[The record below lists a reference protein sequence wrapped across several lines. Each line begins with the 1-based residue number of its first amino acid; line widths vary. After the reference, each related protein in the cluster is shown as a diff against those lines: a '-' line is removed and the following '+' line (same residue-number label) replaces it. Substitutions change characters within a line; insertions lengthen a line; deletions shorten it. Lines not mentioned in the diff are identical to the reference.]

1 MAEEPE
7 ASALTARRAAQ
18 HFRLSSADDACEHL
32 YILTARSRLGPSPP
46 NAGRYTVASRFRCR
60 SCERGYI
67 FPRAPEQFVA
77 SPLCLV
83 GYVRWDARSDRV
95 PPLPSSQAR
104 LLAPSPLR
112 TVRNTFALHG
122 SSTPQRPLNERGRSL
137 IQVQVRPTRYWLTAD
152 SHGDGKFTRRVGSR
166 TNGLRRRHLLCF
178 LHRFHRRSRVR
189 APAKS
194 LLRFRRGDVVP
205 RRRRN
210 LYLPDYRAAFAFS
223 RAPIP
228 ASPLSASRFP
238 TPRLWRAI
246 RAYPVPLR

>member
-95 PPLPSSQAR
+95 PPLQTIIFSSFTGRTKGCR
-104 LLAPSPLR
+104 LS
-112 TVRNTFALHG
+112 G
-122 SSTPQRPLNERGRSL
+122 SYRLELFESYRRPLF
-137 IQVQVRPTRYWLTAD
+137 VRRTARAI
-152 SHGDGKFTRRVGSR
+152 GVAKLYF
-166 TNGLRRRHLLCF
+166 GLRDSDC
-178 LHRFHRRSRVR
+178 
-189 APAKS
+189 P
-194 LLRFRRGDVVP
+194 G
-205 RRRRN
+205 
-210 LYLPDYRAAFAFS
+210 AFS
-223 RAPIP
+223 TRVFNTCAGSTKA
-228 ASPLSASRFP
+228 ASTTF
-238 TPRLWRAI
+238 
-246 RAYPVPLR
+246 